1 MAPGSDTR
9 LGLGDRMKRYDS
21 EQNWKTLDAVRAVAK
36 ELDSTPAAVSLAWLL
51 AKPQVSSVIFGAR
64 NVAQLDANL
73 AGAELELS
81 AKHVEVLD
89 QASAIPLGYPYGF
102 IAQNGVW

>member
-1 MAPGSDTR
+1 MSGSA
-9 LGLGDRMKRYDS
+9 G
-21 EQNWKTLDAVRAVAK
+21 
-36 ELDSTPAAVSLAWLL
+36 LL

-81 AKHVEVLD
+81 AKDVELLD